1 MNLEYNQQY
10 KYNYLFAI
18 FAPDFAMKN
27 KESGIALNKAAG
39 CILAAVAAVSYGMNP
54 TFALPLYADG
64 LDPVSVL
71 SLRYGMAIPMLAVL
85 ISCRG
90 FSFRIP
96 AKSIL
101 PLALLGLLM
110 SLSSLTLFVSYNYM
124 AAGIASTILF
134 VYPILVA
141 VIMALFF
148 REKLSLR
155 IVTCLVLASAGIL
168 MLYHSEPGETISLT
182 GTVIVLLSALVYALY
197 LVGINNKKVIGLN
210 SLVVTFYVLL
220 FGFLLFPVLML
231 AGGSELVIPDKWYL
245 WLNSAALALFPTII
259 SLVCTAGAIKRIG
272 STSTAIFGAL
282 EPVTAVIMGILLFN
296 EGMTLREAAGILMIL
311 VSVSFVISNGKK

>member
-1 MNLEYNQQY
+1 
-10 KYNYLFAI
+10 
-18 FAPDFAMKN
+18 MKN

-54 TFALPLYADG
+54 SFALPLYADG

-96 AKSIL
+96 AKSIF

-259 SLVCTAGAIKRIG
+259 SLVCTAGAVKRIG